1 MRVPSPTSRSGQ
13 KIYLSLFDL
22 SWAAITPIL
31 ALYLRDSSLVL
42 NPDWDVVGSYW
53 LVSASC
59 AAVAFLALRLQD
71 GMTRHFS
78 VHDALD
84 VGEAVL
90 FAELMTFLAL
100 FTLTRLDRV
109 PRTMPLTHGLL
120 LLGGLLIARI
130 VIKLAFADNSSPQY
144 HSRSERI
151 IVIGANP
158 LAASF
163 IRLIEAFV
171 PQRQTVIAVLDA
183 SADIIGKAISGV
195 RVLGPPHELEAVIAE
210 FAVHG
215 VTVDRIVVASEADAL
230 GEAVQHEVER
240 ICKKRQIRLAFL
252 PRMLGLTEIDE
263 PAPIAAPVATTQFV
277 AVPSYFRWKRLIDV
291 TVSLSLII
299 ALSPIFL
306 LAGLLVLIDVGR
318 PLLFWQQRLGW
329 KGHSFLVYKLRTMR
343 APFGANGGCSQELR
357 KPSAIGRF
365 LRATRLDELPQLFNV
380 VLGDMS
386 LIGPRPLLPEDQPA
400 NLSVRLSVRP
410 GISGWAQLNGGKLIT
425 PEEKEKLDEWYV
437 RNASFGLDLKI
448 ALMTLLMVTRTRMSS
463 QEAQADTHQAQTKF
477 ADELLQQP
485 NANVPSVAAPELV
498 SRAGTLLDARAAR
511 PRRTS
516 VGA

>member
-1 MRVPSPTSRSGQ
+1 
-13 KIYLSLFDL
+13 
-22 SWAAITPIL
+22 
-31 ALYLRDSSLVL
+31 
-42 NPDWDVVGSYW
+42 
-53 LVSASC
+53 
-59 AAVAFLALRLQD
+59 
-71 GMTRHFS
+71 
-78 VHDALD
+78 
-84 VGEAVL
+84 
-90 FAELMTFLAL
+90 
-100 FTLTRLDRV
+100 
-109 PRTMPLTHGLL
+109 
-120 LLGGLLIARI
+120 
-130 VIKLAFADNSSPQY
+130 
-144 HSRSERI
+144 
-151 IVIGANP
+151 VIGANP

-263 PAPIAAPVATTQFV
+263 PAPLAAPVATTQFV